1 MPSSSG
7 EGITEVI
14 KKLKMIN
21 DEEKEKLMAELKSV
35 NLSKYIGEAVSCI
48 CEADF
53 CSTDIQAVVEVC
65 MVVTVRTPDL
75 PGLMLS
81 YYRKYA

>member
-53 CSTDIQAVVEVC
+53 CSDIQTVVEVC
-65 MVVTVRTPDL
+65 MVVTVRTSDL